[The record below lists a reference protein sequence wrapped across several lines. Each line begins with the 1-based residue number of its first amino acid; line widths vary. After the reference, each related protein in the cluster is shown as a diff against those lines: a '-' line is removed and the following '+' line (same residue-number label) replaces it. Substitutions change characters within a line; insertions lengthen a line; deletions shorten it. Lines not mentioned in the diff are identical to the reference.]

1 MTNSL
6 SNGVEAAR
14 RKRMTPQQAADAH
27 ANPAS
32 RAVPAH
38 RFQHVLGAR
47 GMKPAGGG
55 QQRRKEPF
63 VEAQSCDHRFPHCEI
78 KRSTERWRSWGDA
91 LSARRRGLM
100 TTSHRGSIS
109 ERRSRK
115 ASRKRRFTRFRLT
128 ARPKARGTVNPSL
141 GPSPSGRWT
150 ARQKAAKQGPEI
162 RAPSA

>member
-6 SNGVEAAR
+6 TNGIEAPR
-14 RKRMTPQQAADAH
+14 RKRMAAQQAAEAH
-27 ANPAS
+27 TDTAGSPI
-32 RAVPAH
+32 PAH
-38 RFQHVLGAR
+38 RFQHVFRAR
-47 GMKPAGGG
+47 RMKPAGGG
-55 QQRRKEPF
+55 QHRREEPF
-63 VEAQSCDHRFPHCEI
+63 VEAQSSDHRFPHCEI
-78 KRSTERWRSWGDA
+78 KRSSDCWRSWGDA
-91 LSARRRGLM
+91 LSARRRGLI

-109 ERRSRK
+109 EKRSRK

-150 ARQKAAKQGPEI
+150 ARQNAAKQGPEI